1 MRWFSLNEWLR
12 DRCRLLYTVCRK
24 SVTDLYQTY
33 IKLTFKYKPFS
44 YHWEDHMTLTVNVLY
59 MIQGSWFVSFVFFFC
74 LSGSFCLTA
83 WQHSKRGT
91 GILYEEIRSGRAA
104 GEGCTGHIWEQQGS
118 GEVCIGVTDGIK
130 VGVEL
135 HQGSAVG
142 CNGDGQVKRWAQ
154 AGVLLAMTC
163 VDKTF
168 ICSESGGAGG
178 RKPAEVEVC
187 NEDKRNRS

>member
-12 DRCRLLYTVCRK
+12 DRCRRLHAVRRK

-33 IKLTFKYKPFS
+33 ITLIFKYKPFS

-59 MIQGSWFVSFVFFFC
+59 MIQGHDWFPSF
-74 LSGSFCLTA
+74 SFPVCRVRSV
-83 WQHSKRGT
+83 WHHSKRGT

-104 GEGCTGHIWEQQGS
+104 GEGCTGHKWEQQGS

-135 HQGSAVG
+135 RQGSAVG
-142 CNGDGQVKRWAQ
+142 CNGDGRVKRWAQ
-154 AGVLLAMTC
+154 AGVVLAMT
-163 VDKTF
+163 
-168 ICSESGGAGG
+168 CSESGGAGG
-178 RKPAEVEVC
+178 RKSAEVEVC
-187 NEDKRNRS
+187 NEDKRNKS